1 MEKTFNLASLVILMI
16 EDLTER
22 LEDLSGT
29 DYEVVSESLKLVEKI
44 QSLGSNVTEIEKLL
58 NSELKIAEEN
68 LNAVSLAKAEISAY
82 FKGVLQL
89 YLL

>member
-22 LEDLSGT
+22 LEDLSGA
-29 DYEVVSESLKLVEKI
+29 DYEVVSES
-44 QSLGSNVTEIEKLL
+44 LL